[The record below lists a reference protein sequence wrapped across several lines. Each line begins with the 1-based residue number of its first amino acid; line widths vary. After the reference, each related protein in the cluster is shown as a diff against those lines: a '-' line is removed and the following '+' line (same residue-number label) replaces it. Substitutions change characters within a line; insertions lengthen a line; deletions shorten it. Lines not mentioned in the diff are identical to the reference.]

1 MRALYKNEEL
11 GVEEIKN
18 AFSLKYGIEKNR
30 EVLKNSVNLQE
41 ENIKLRNLVNKFIKN
56 MKNKLINMNGTNC
69 RKFI

>member
-11 GVEEIKN
+11 GVEEMKN

-30 EVLKNSVNLQE
+30 EVLKNGVNIQE

-56 MKNKLINMNGTNC
+56 TSI
-69 RKFI
+69 